1 MMWTSSDSG
10 HVAGNAGTRPICH
23 QVGFTLM
30 ELIVVIV
37 LLGILAAFAFP
48 RLNILG
54 YQQTGFFQQSLA
66 AIRYA
71 QQQAI
76 GSGCHVQVTISTSG
90 CNLVWTGGPA
100 ASCPGSGTPIVNPAR
115 GTSNFCAGS
124 QPAGNPSA
132 NFVFDHI
139 GRPSAA
145 QTITFANGVILVE
158 AETGYARAN

>member
-1 MMWTSSDSG
+1 MNDHSDQKQVTG
-10 HVAGNAGTRPICH
+10 VPGADPAGRCS
-23 QVGFTLM
+23 GFTLM
-30 ELIVVIV
+30 EFIVVIV

-76 GSGCHVQVTISTSG
+76 GSGCHVQVMIDASG
-90 CNLVWTGGPA
+90 CNLTWTGGPVA
-100 ASCPGSGTPIVNPAR
+100 VCPGTGTPIVNPAR
-115 GTSNFCAGS
+115 GTANFCAGS

-145 QTITFANGVILVE
+145 QTINFTNGVILVE